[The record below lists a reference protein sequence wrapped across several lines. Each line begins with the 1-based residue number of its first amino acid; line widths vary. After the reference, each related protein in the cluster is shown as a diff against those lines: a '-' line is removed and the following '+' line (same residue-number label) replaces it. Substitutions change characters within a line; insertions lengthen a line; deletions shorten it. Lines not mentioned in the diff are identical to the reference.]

1 MNESESNYGAKRTST
16 SLGPEL
22 SHLRGTGRW
31 SSSLGAVLV
40 VFGILSLGLIGIRN
54 WDSIPLLAWLLVL
67 AGIAEAVHAFH
78 VRKSSAFFL
87 HVVPGVAG
95 LPLGLLVATHS
106 GVDLTAWMLVF
117 ACVFTIIGLFRL
129 LCAIRLR
136 FLSWRWAVVD
146 GVVTLVIGCAF
157 WTTSPRLGQW
167 FFEFAVGTSLI
178 LRGWSLVTFGLALK
192 KRPIA
197 AEMQGPPADS
207 KEPSASAQNYR
218 FQVNHF
224 R

>member
-1 MNESESNYGAKRTST
+1 MNESAMNHGTKRTST
-16 SLGPEL
+16 SPLPEL
-22 SHLRGTGRW
+22 LHLQGSGRW
-31 SSSLGAVLV
+31 SSSLGVVLV
-40 VFGILSLGLIGIRN
+40 VLGILSLGLIGIRN

-67 AGIAEAVHAFH
+67 AGIAEAVHAFQ
-78 VRKSSAFFL
+78 VRRSSAFFV
-87 HVVPGVAG
+87 HVVPGIAG

-117 ACVFTIIGLFRL
+117 ASVFTIIGLFRL

-136 FLSWRWAVVD
+136 FLSWRWAVFD
-146 GVVTLVIGCAF
+146 GVVTLVIGCVF

-167 FFEFAVGTSLI
+167 FFELAVGTSLI
-178 LRGWSLVTFGLALK
+178 LRGWSSLKFGFALK
-192 KRPIA
+192 KRPDA
-197 AEMQGPPADS
+197 AEKQGPLADS
-207 KEPSASAQNYR
+207 TEPSASAKNYR

>member
-1 MNESESNYGAKRTST
+1 MNESAMNHGTKRTST
-16 SLGPEL
+16 SPLPEL
-22 SHLRGTGRW
+22 VHLQGSGRW
-31 SSSLGAVLV
+31 SSSLGIVLV
-40 VFGILSLGLIGIRN
+40 VFGILSLSLIGIRN
-54 WDSIPLLAWLLVL
+54 WDAIPLLAWLLLL

-129 LCAIRLR
+129 LCSIRLR
-136 FLSWRWAVVD
+136 FLSWRWALFD
-146 GVVTLVIGCAF
+146 AVVTLVIGCVF

-167 FFEFAVGTSLI
+167 FFELAVGISLI
-178 LRGWSLVTFGLALK
+178 LRGWSSVTFGFALK
-192 KRPIA
+192 KRPDA
-197 AEMQGPPADS
+197 AEEKGPLA
-207 KEPSASAQNYR
+207 ENTELSASAQNYR

>member
-1 MNESESNYGAKRTST
+1 
-16 SLGPEL
+16 
-22 SHLRGTGRW
+22 
-31 SSSLGAVLV
+31 V
-40 VFGILSLGLIGIRN
+40 
-54 WDSIPLLAWLLVL
+54 DSVPWLAWLLVL
-67 AGIAEAVHAFH
+67 AGITEAVHAFH

-87 HVVPGVAG
+87 HIVPAVAG

-117 ACVFTIIGLFRL
+117 ACVFTILGLFRL

-136 FLSWRWAVVD
+136 FLSWRWAVFD
-146 GVVTLVIGCAF
+146 AVVTLVIGCVF

-167 FFEFAVGTSLI
+167 FFDLGVGISLI
-178 LRGWSLVTFGLALK
+178 LRGWSSVKLGFALK
-192 KRPIA
+192 KRRDA
-197 AEMQGPPADS
+197 AQKQVPPAESTD
-207 KEPSASAQNYR
+207 PSASAQNYR